1 MPDIKLDKI
10 STEPV
15 LELNGH
21 GEVKSKREV
30 NNRQEV
36 KERQVVRKTSDSE
49 SEQEQE
55 AEEDEAEAEPRQ
67 EEAMDAGEE
76 STKDVTSQRTVVRVC
91 LLTHCI
97 HVITPNAFVSGKEIS
112 AQFPLEIQIRKFNM
126 QSYTL
131 VRLQIQI
138 LWPNRRDKRSR
149 WFRLIHPR
157 WSRKMRWISQNK

>member
-21 GEVKSKREV
+21 DEVKSKREV

-67 EEAMDAGEE
+67 EETMEAGEE

-91 LLTHCI
+91 L
-97 HVITPNAFVSGKEIS
+97 
-112 AQFPLEIQIRKFNM
+112 
-126 QSYTL
+126 
-131 VRLQIQI
+131 
-138 LWPNRRDKRSR
+138 
-149 WFRLIHPR
+149 
-157 WSRKMRWISQNK
+157 